1 MKVSSKILAN
11 TFFGKEGSEKKTM
24 NKNTIRKKVF
34 NSSQLQVDF
43 TPNENH
49 TSGKPILS
57 TRLLRIVEVPKPCLQ
72 LVGRQQTSTQNQRP
86 SDGSTVRTAGGWMMP
101 SEYVWVL
108 QLSWI
113 FFVEYACHQPN
124 FSESH
129 DKSGYEKA
137 KWLGLLVFLIEMPLA
152 RWKYA
157 TWVNCKTSQTRNL
170 MLNGCLCYLSHYCT

>member
-101 SEYVWVL
+101 SEYV
-108 QLSWI
+108 
-113 FFVEYACHQPN
+113 
-124 FSESH
+124 
-129 DKSGYEKA
+129 
-137 KWLGLLVFLIEMPLA
+137 
-152 RWKYA
+152 
-157 TWVNCKTSQTRNL
+157 
-170 MLNGCLCYLSHYCT
+170 